1 MYLKIQSLVRKNPA
15 SRMRDSS
22 VESKGRASRNSSIFI
37 ANKSN
42 LAPAN
47 LANWAKFSNKMN

>member
-1 MYLKIQSLVRKNPA
+1 
-15 SRMRDSS
+15 MRDSS

-47 LANWAKFSNKMN
+47 LANWAKFSNKIN